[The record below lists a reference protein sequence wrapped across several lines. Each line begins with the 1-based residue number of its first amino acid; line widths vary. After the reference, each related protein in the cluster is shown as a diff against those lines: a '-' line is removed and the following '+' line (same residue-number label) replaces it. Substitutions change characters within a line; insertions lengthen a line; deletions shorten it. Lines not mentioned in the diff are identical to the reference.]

1 MTIPVGILG
10 LGIYL
15 PEKRLLNADLE
26 KMVNTTDDWII
37 TRTGIRERRIAEK
50 GVPTSDLAVQA
61 ARKALLDA
69 GLSEL
74 DLDLIIVATISP
86 DMMFPATACIVQH
99 KLGATCPAYDISA
112 ACSGFPF
119 AMSAAHSYVAAGV
132 YKHVLVIGAEVLSAF
147 IDWTDR
153 STCVLFGDG
162 AGAAIIA
169 PAKNGRVILETQLG
183 SSGKYADLLKLPA
196 GGSAI
201 RTSEESLR
209 GNLHFLK
216 MDGKEVFKLA
226 VRCMGDAV
234 LKLLNDRK
242 LGLDDIKLLIP
253 HQANLRIISAVADRV
268 GMPMEKVFVNVDKY
282 GNMSSAASIV
292 ALAEAAQCGKIKS
305 GDYVVLVAFGAGL
318 TWSASLIR
326 W

>member
-1 MTIPVGILG
+1 MTKPVGILG

-15 PEKRLLNADLE
+15 PEKRLTNADLE
-26 KMVNTTDDWII
+26 KMVNTTDEWIM

-50 GVPTSDLAVQA
+50 GVPTSDLAVKA
-61 ARKALLDA
+61 ARNALENARLTPRDI
-69 GLSEL
+69 
-74 DLDLIIVATISP
+74 DLIIVATISP
-86 DMMFPATACIVQH
+86 DMLFPATACIVQH
-99 KLGATCPAYDISA
+99 KLGAECPAYDISA

-119 AMSAAHSYVAAGV
+119 AMSAAHSYVASGV
-132 YKHVLVIGAEVLSAF
+132 YKRVLVIGAEVLSAF

-169 PAKNGRVILETQLG
+169 SAENGRVIIETQLG
-183 SSGKYADLLKLPA
+183 SSGKFADLLKLPA
-196 GGSAI
+196 GGSA
-201 RTSEESLR
+201 LR
-209 GNLHFLK
+209 ASSDTLRDGLHFLN
-216 MDGKEVFKLA
+216 MDGKEIFKLA
-226 VRCMGDAV
+226 VRYMADAV
-234 LKLLNDRK
+234 LKLLADHHLK
-242 LGLDDIKLLIP
+242 LDDIKLLIP

-268 GMPMEKVFVNVDKY
+268 GMPMERVFVNVDKY

-292 ALAEAAQCGKIKS
+292 ALAEAAECGKMKS
-305 GDYVVLVAFGAGL
+305 GDHVVLVAFGAGL

>member
-10 LGIYL
+10 LGTFL
-15 PEKRLLNADLE
+15 PDKRLTNADLE
-26 KMVNTTDDWII
+26 KMVETTDEWII
-37 TRTGIRERRIAEK
+37 SRTGIRERRLAGK
-50 GVPTSDLAVQA
+50 GVPTSELAVEA
-61 ARKALLDA
+61 ARRALKDA
-69 GLSEL
+69 GLTPA
-74 DLDLIIVATISP
+74 DIGLIIVATISP
-86 DMMFPATACIVQH
+86 DMIFPATACIVQY
-99 KLGATCPAYDISA
+99 KLGAECPAYDISA

-119 AMSAAHSYVAAGV
+119 AMSAAHSYVASGM
-132 YKHVLVIGAEVLSAF
+132 YERVLVIGAEVLSAF

-169 PAKNGRVILETQLG
+169 PAENGRLIIDTQLG
-183 SSGKYADLLKLPA
+183 SSGKHADLLKLPA
-196 GGSAI
+196 GGSAM
-201 RTSEESLR
+201 RASEETVR
-209 GNLHFLK
+209 ERLHFLK
-216 MDGKEVFKLA
+216 MDGKEIFKLA
-226 VRCMGDAV
+226 VRYMGDAV
-234 LKLLNDRK
+234 LKLLKTHN
-242 LGLDDIKLLIP
+242 LNLDDIRLLIP

-268 GMPMEKVFVNVDKY
+268 GMPMERVFVNVDKY

-318 TWSASLIR
+318 TWSASLIK